1 MNRATSPKT
10 QAPGSA
16 PAQNEGTLADSGDR
30 FGQLARGVSQAAGKP
45 VTFLLAVGVV
55 VAWAVCGPLFGYS
68 DTWQLVINTGTTIVT
83 FLMVFLIQNTQNR
96 DQLATQIK
104 LAELIVAMRGAKNK
118 MALAEEM
125 SDQELEHLHD
135 EYRMRCGQALQSLQ
149 ERQEGGAAKR
159 PASVPAE

>member
-1 MNRATSPKT
+1 
-10 QAPGSA
+10 
-16 PAQNEGTLADSGDR
+16 
-30 FGQLARGVSQAAGKP
+30 
-45 VTFLLAVGVV
+45 
-55 VAWAVCGPLFGYS
+55 
-68 DTWQLVINTGTTIVT
+68 
-83 FLMVFLIQNTQNR
+83 
-96 DQLATQIK
+96 
-104 LAELIVAMRGAKNK
+104 